1 MEVISDITKLQE
13 KLKRIGTDSIGLIQT
28 KGVLHEGHVQLIKA
42 ARKENFIVVVAKLKI
57 VEEMMNEAAE
67 VLYPNVNEEELERAS
82 SAGADF
88 FFCPTKDSLYTSLS
102 ATRICFKSP
111 LASSLNAVLM
121 PHYYEARLNTTCLLM
136 NILRP
141 KKLYLSDK
149 DLQLVLL
156 TKQLLEDFHYACEL
170 KVLPRL
176 RSDEGFILSPDY
188 ALMPRDVR
196 MQAAQVYKI
205 LQKAQSAVSKG
216 MINGR
221 KLKWHI
227 ENELN
232 NLYLCKIGLIEI
244 VEPYRLRKIETIV
257 DEAIILITLKAGPI
271 WISDYIQVKYQST

>member
-1 MEVISDITKLQE
+1 MEVIRDITKLQE
-13 KLKRIGTDSIGLIQT
+13 KLKRIGTDSVGLIQT

-42 ARKENFIVVVAKLKI
+42 ARKENFMVVVTKLKI
-57 VEEMMNEAAE
+57 TEEMMNEAAE
-67 VLYPNVNEEELERAS
+67 ALYPKVSEEELERAS

-88 FFCPTKDSLYTSLS
+88 FFCPTKESLYTSLS
-102 ATRICFKSP
+102 ATRIRFKSS
-111 LASSLNAVLM
+111 LASSLNGALM
-121 PHYYEARLNTTCLLM
+121 PHYYEARINTTCLLM

-156 TKQLLEDFHYACEL
+156 TKHLLEDFHYDCEL

-176 RSDEGFILSPDY
+176 RNEEGFILSPDY
-188 ALMPRDVR
+188 ELMPRDVR
-196 MQAAQVYKI
+196 LQVTQLYKI
-205 LQKAQSAVSKG
+205 LQKAQSAVAKG

-232 NLYLCKIGLIEI
+232 ELYLCQIGLIEI
-244 VEPYRLRKIETIV
+244 VEPHRLRKIETIV
-257 DEAIILITLKAGPI
+257 DEAIIIITLKAGPI
-271 WISDYIQVKYQST
+271 WISDYIRVKPKSI